1 MRCELCGAKIGQG
14 ELRCPECGKI
24 YDEKNTEKTVQN
36 TKSTVKTVHN
46 SNKNSKAS
54 SKKKKTG
61 KSKVRTILGLI
72 VFVIILSCKLIRV
85 FDLEDWV
92 KETIENIGYK
102 KNDFEWPNSDIA
114 QMIPE
119 PNELFGKLIYD
130 YDEMMFV
137 SLEGVT
143 EEDYI
148 VYVKKCKDNGFEI
161 DLYDE
166 NNEFNANNADG
177 YRLSVVYYNYINKM
191 HIEIQ
196 EPIKLEAISWPEN
209 RFTELIPTIEV
220 TTGQIVWDDDGEC
233 KFYVGNT
240 TKEEFVQY
248 VRQCINSGFNTG
260 YFEDYYRVYTGENRD
275 GYEIY
280 LEYEGNNIMEIDL
293 HYRDQL

>member
-166 NNEFNANNADG
+166 NNE
-177 YRLSVVYYNYINKM
+177 LS
-191 HIEIQ
+191 
-196 EPIKLEAISWPEN
+196 
-209 RFTELIPTIEV
+209 
-220 TTGQIVWDDDGEC
+220 QII
-233 KFYVGNT
+233 
-240 TKEEFVQY
+240 VQ
-248 VRQCINSGFNTG
+248 
-260 YFEDYYRVYTGENRD
+260 
-275 GYEIY
+275 
-280 LEYEGNNIMEIDL
+280 
-293 HYRDQL
+293 